1 MKQDIINDL
10 QAREI
15 LDSRGDPTIEVT
27 VLTEGGVTGVAS
39 VPSGASTGIHE
50 AHELRDGDK
59 NRYDGKGV
67 LKAIEHVNK
76 DLKQVL
82 RGTVVTDQRR
92 IDTIM
97 VDVDGTTNKRNLGA
111 NAILGVSLAAARA
124 GSGVTGLPLYKYIQK
139 VFSLD
144 EKIYSFP
151 VPMMNILNGGV
162 HADNNLAVQEFM
174 VVPEF
179 KRGQAIDVG
188 ESIRVGAEV
197 FHALGRVLKS
207 KKLDTDVGNEGGYAP
222 ELDLSE
228 VAIDLLMEAIIKAG
242 YEPGAQVHL
251 ALDIAASEF
260 FQQGKYNFEGKFLKA
275 NEMTDLYNEWSKKYP
290 LVSVEDGLAQDDWQG
305 WTEMTK
311 RLGDKL
317 MLVGDDLFVTN
328 KQRLDL
334 GLEFKASNAI
344 LIKPNQVGTLSETI
358 DTVLEAQTKG
368 LKIVVSHRSGE
379 TMDSFIADL
388 AVAINAPYIKS
399 GPTSRGERV
408 AKYNRLMEIAAELKQ
423 K

>member
-82 RGTVVTDQRR
+82 RGTAVTDQRR
-92 IDTIM
+92 LDTIM
-97 VDVDGTTNKRNLGA
+97 VDVDGTANKRNLGA
-111 NAILGVSLAAARA
+111 NAILGISLAAARA
-124 GSGVTGLPLYKYIQK
+124 GSAVVGLPLYKYIQK
-139 VFSLD
+139 VFDLD
-144 EKIYSFP
+144 DKVYSFP

-179 KRGQAIDVG
+179 KRGQAVDIG

-197 FHALGRVLKS
+197 FHALGRVLKA

-222 ELDLSE
+222 DIDSSE
-228 VAIDLLMEAIIKAG
+228 AAIDLLMEAIVKAG
-242 YEPGAQVHL
+242 YEAGTQVNL

-260 FQQGKYNFEGKFLKA
+260 FRQGKYHFEGKELKPS
-275 NEMTDLYNEWSKKYP
+275 EMTDLYNEWAKKYP
-290 LVSVEDGLAQDDWQG
+290 LISVEDGLAQDDWQG

-311 RLGDKL
+311 RLGGKM

-328 KQRLDL
+328 SQRLKL
-334 GLEFKASNAI
+334 GLEFKAANSV

-358 DTVLEAQTKG
+358 DTVREAQERG

-388 AVAINAPYIKS
+388 AVAVGAPYIKS

-408 AKYNRLMEIAAELKQ
+408 AKYNRLMEIAVELK
-423 K
+423 KN